1 MPKRK
6 HSQRPLDYPYSEQ
19 QLVGLRTHAKA
30 QKQSTVDRLRTAITS
45 LQAQNKPISAR
56 TIYEECGLE
65 YASFRRNPEA
75 LLLYQ
80 YHSTFLK
87 HERKRTK
94 TSCPDTVA
102 PRDPLLAYKKTQL
115 ATMLREERTRR
126 QETEQ
131 QQAHLLEEYVQ
142 KDVKIAQLEAELT
155 QYRSYLEHL
164 RISIQ
169 QQEHGNECP

>member
-6 HSQRPLDYPYSEQ
+6 HILRPLDHTYSEQ
-19 QLVGLRTHAKA
+19 QLSGLRAHAQA
-30 QKQSTVDRLRTAITS
+30 QKQSTVERLRSAISS
-45 LQAQNKPISAR
+45 LQAQHKPISAR
-56 TIYEECGLE
+56 TIYEECGLA
-65 YASFRRNPEA
+65 YASLRRNPEA

-80 YHSTFLK
+80 QHSTFLK
-87 HERKRTK
+87 RERKRTR

-115 ATMLREERTRR
+115 AAMLREERTQR
-126 QETEQ
+126 QAIEK

-142 KDVKIAQLEAELT
+142 KDVKIAQLESELA
-155 QYRSYLEHL
+155 QYRSYLERL

-169 QQEHGNECP
+169 QQEHGN